1 MSSELLRISC
11 KGITAA
17 ADTVIWQATTY
28 DSIFTFLNYY
38 GSESQIRGIFASI
51 TSGDPLIVESSNDK
65 KNLRKNYPSSMK
77 LKSWRFGYGKYQ
89 AVLRDDNILT
99 ECIIDLN
106 SSPVEAWDMFLKK
119 RRIPYLKEW
128 IPSIMRL
135 LEKEGLVTLLS
146 GYGKL
151 KAWRWVATDDEVCDL
166 IVKKIFKKAVA
177 A

>member
-1 MSSELLRISC
+1 MSSELLRVSC
-11 KGITAA
+11 KGITAV
-17 ADTVIWQATTY
+17 ADTVLWQKTAY

-51 TSGDPLIVESSNDK
+51 TSGDPLNVENGDGRMT
-65 KNLRKNYPSSMK
+65 LRKNYPSSMK

-89 AVLRDDNILT
+89 AVLRDDNILS

-106 SSPVEAWDMFLKK
+106 NAPTEAWDMFLKK

-135 LEKEGLVTLLS
+135 LEKEGLAAPLS
-146 GYGKL
+146 GHGRL
-151 KAWRWVATDDEVCDL
+151 KAWRWQATDDEVCDL

>member
-11 KGITAA
+11 KGITAV
-17 ADTVIWQATTY
+17 ADTVLWQATKY
-28 DSIFTFLNYY
+28 DSVFAFLNYY
-38 GSESQIRGIFASI
+38 GSESQVRGIFASI
-51 TSGDPLIVESSNDK
+51 TSGDPLIVENADGRK
-65 KNLRKNYPSSMK
+65 TLRKNYPSSMK

-89 AVLRDDNILT
+89 AALRDDNILS

-106 SSPVEAWDMFLKK
+106 NSPTEAWDMFLKK

-135 LEKEGLVTLLS
+135 LEKEGLVTLLT

-151 KAWRWVATDDEVCDL
+151 KAWRWEATDDEACDL
-166 IVKKIFKKAVA
+166 IVKKIFKKAA
-177 A
+177 AA

>member
-1 MSSELLRISC
+1 MSSDILRISC
-11 KGITAA
+11 KGITAV
-17 ADTVIWQATTY
+17 ADTVLWQATKY
-28 DSIFTFLNYY
+28 DSIFSFLNYY

-51 TSGDPLIVESSNDK
+51 TSGDPLIVEDLSGKRSI
-65 KNLRKNYPSSMK
+65 RKNYPSSMK

-89 AVLRDDNILT
+89 AALRDDNILS
-99 ECIIDLN
+99 ECVIDLN
-106 SSPVEAWDMFLKK
+106 NSPVDAWDLFLKK

-135 LEKEGLVTLLS
+135 LEKEGLATPLS

-151 KAWRWVATDDEVCDL
+151 KAWRWTATDDEACDL